1 MIISY
6 RVCESVVRRL
16 TIEQT
21 AAIQRT
27 LLKSN
32 NLAIKLM
39 CVGVKQRSPRRG
51 LSDIEHSSP
60 CCPPPTDNTSA
71 NRGKKDEDHGER
83 HQELAHPERPTS
95 RHRRCASPF
104 VLGIAF
110 VVAYARTM
118 VLFYALLV
126 TTVLLIDR
134 HSWATAAIS
143 PTIQRAASNIFQR
156 YMTTLASH
164 PLPTK
169 MITGAILATAGD
181 AIAQGREGGK
191 YNAVRGTSFA
201 AFDST
206 YRAAQHHLFP
216 LIVEYCRGRYLLKV
230 LRVAA
235 IGATTESSAF
245 FDISSLAA
253 MERSLA
259 SQLIIV
265 PFMYYPV
272 FFAFTAWMQG
282 LTFDE
287 GLQRATENF
296 APLMKRNLLFWM
308 PVQYAQFAYVSTDLQ
323 IPFLSCASL
332 TWTFILSVL
341 AGSAKGYSSDDDSP
355 GDTETC
361 RVNGTEGSCI
371 ISKVDDFV
379 DENDGSAVSSELI
392 ASEEISTV

>member
-1 MIISY
+1 
-6 RVCESVVRRL
+6 
-16 TIEQT
+16 
-21 AAIQRT
+21 
-27 LLKSN
+27 
-32 NLAIKLM
+32 M

-51 LSDIEHSSP
+51 LNDIEHSSP
-60 CCPPPTDNTSA
+60 CPPPTDTSA

-83 HQELAHPERPTS
+83 RQELAAYSERPPS
-95 RHRRCASPF
+95 RRRRCASPF

-110 VVAYARTM
+110 VAYAKTM

-134 HSWATAAIS
+134 HSSWTVEAAIA

-287 GLQRATENF
+287 GVQRATENF

-308 PVQYAQFAYVSTDLQ
+308 PVQYAQFAYVTTDLQ

-332 TWTFILSVL
+332 T
-341 AGSAKGYSSDDDSP
+341 
-355 GDTETC
+355 
-361 RVNGTEGSCI
+361 
-371 ISKVDDFV
+371 
-379 DENDGSAVSSELI
+379 
-392 ASEEISTV
+392 

>member
-1 MIISY
+1 
-6 RVCESVVRRL
+6 
-16 TIEQT
+16 
-21 AAIQRT
+21 
-27 LLKSN
+27 
-32 NLAIKLM
+32 
-39 CVGVKQRSPRRG
+39 
-51 LSDIEHSSP
+51 
-60 CCPPPTDNTSA
+60 
-71 NRGKKDEDHGER
+71 
-83 HQELAHPERPTS
+83 
-95 RHRRCASPF
+95 
-104 VLGIAF
+104 
-110 VVAYARTM
+110 M

-134 HSWATAAIS
+134 HSWTVEAAIA

-206 YRAAQHHLFP
+206 YRAAQHYLFP

-296 APLMKRNLLFWM
+296 APLMKRNLIFWM

-341 AGSAKGYSSDDDSP
+341 AGSAKGYSSDDNP
-355 GDTETC
+355 EQHETC
-361 RVNGTEGSCI
+361 CVNGTEGSCI
-371 ISKVDDFV
+371 IPKDVDDF
-379 DENDGSAVSSELI
+379 DEYVGGAVSSELI
-392 ASEEISTV
+392 ALEEISTV